1 MLLTHGGDRG
11 KSGVREKRWGLL
23 HGVFITKREKAESVT
38 EEGWVLLKI
47 LQERRVGFIENTA
60 RRHRQGGRCEV
71 TVTSGLHTQKDQD
84 DRLVTTDSI
93 FFVSLDVFV
102 FLSFADVFSEGG
114 YAYFAQCGTLLAH
127 IAHRPHQAASCLN
140 FRECLLLSSSFGRGD
155 CPHLVCHSPELLL
168 RSLILTLLFLFPS
181 PVRSQH
187 AHRELLCPQRR
198 GFPSSPCECTTAR
211 DPACA
216 LILDWLHAFFALDVP
231 CRRLPF
237 GTHQKFLANDAQWA
251 TGTWE
256 SH

>member
-93 FFVSLDVFV
+93 FFCF
-102 FLSFADVFSEGG
+102 FRRFCFSFF
-114 YAYFAQCGTLLAH
+114 C
-127 IAHRPHQAASCLN
+127 RCL
-140 FRECLLLSSSFGRGD
+140 FRRGICLLRSVRYVARSHCTSATSSSFMPQLPRV
-155 CPHLVCHSPELLL
+155 LAAFLQL
-168 RSLILTLLFLFPS
+168 RSRRLSTLGLPLPRAPPS
-181 PVRSQH
+181 LLDPDPLVPVSI
-187 AHRELLCPQRR
+187 
-198 GFPSSPCECTTAR
+198 SSSFTAR
-211 DPACA
+211 PS
-216 LILDWLHAFFALDVP
+216 
-231 CRRLPF
+231 R
-237 GTHQKFLANDAQWA
+237 A
-251 TGTWE
+251 TLSTATRIPIITM
-256 SH
+256 